1 MKFALLS
8 LTALAAVALAS
19 PAHAT
24 LLHNYDL
31 NGSLTDSLG
40 GPALTANGGVLG
52 ASGYTFGAN
61 QGLSLSGLNLVSSG
75 AYAIEVGFSFDTLSG
90 YRKIIDFSNLALDS
104 GLYTLGNNLNFYPVV
119 TGASGVFQSGQLV
132 SLLLVRTAAGSVNA
146 SVNGVPEFGFSD
158 TSNLAISNTLKFFID
173 DFATGQF
180 EASSG
185 YVDYIRISDSAPV
198 SAVPLP
204 GALPLLAAGLAG
216 LGWAGRRRKARVAK
230 LKA

>member
-1 MKFALLS
+1 MKFAFVS
-8 LTALAAVALAS
+8 LTALAAVALVG

-40 GPALTANGGVLG
+40 GPSLTANGGVLG
-52 ASGYTFGAN
+52 GSGYSFGAN
-61 QGLSLSGLNLVSSG
+61 QGLSLSGLNLAADG
-75 AYAIEVGFSFDTLSG
+75 AYEIELGFSFDTLSG
-90 YRKIIDFSNLALDS
+90 YRKIIDFSNLVSDF

-119 TGASGVFQSGQLV
+119 TGASGVSQPGQLV
-132 SLLLVRTAAGSVNA
+132 NLLLVRTTAGSVNA
-146 SVNGVPEFGFSD
+146 SVDGVPEFGFSD
-158 TSNLAISNTLKFFID
+158 TSNIAISNTLNFFVD

-185 YVDYIRISDSAPV
+185 YVDYIRISGTAPV

-204 GALPLLAAGLAG
+204 AALPLLAAGLAG
-216 LGWAGRRRKARVAK
+216 LGWAGRRRKAKVAK
-230 LKA
+230 QQA

>member
-1 MKFALLS
+1 MKYALLGLTS
-8 LTALAAVALAS
+8 LMAVALAS
-19 PAHAT
+19 PAQAT

-31 NGSLTDSLG
+31 NGSLADSLG
-40 GPALTANGGVLG
+40 GPALTANGSVLG

-61 QGLSLSGLNLVSSG
+61 QGLSLSGLNLAADG
-75 AYAIEVGFSFDTLSG
+75 AYEIELGFSFDTLGG
-90 YRKIIDFSNLALDS
+90 YRKIIDFSDLLLDS
-104 GLYTLGNNLNFYPVV
+104 GLYTLGNELNFYPVV

-146 SVNGVPEFGFSD
+146 SVNGAPEFGFSD

-185 YVDYIRISDSAPV
+185 YVDYIRISDTAPV

-216 LGWAGRRRKARVAK
+216 LGWAGRRRKAKSAK
-230 LKA
+230 SKA